1 MFRRKDITRRIF
13 VSICTD
19 SWAFGVSLN
28 VKHKKLAIHLLC
40 FNMILS
46 LKKRRKSN
54 VSIRSCWEG
63 NS

>member
-28 VKHKKLAIHLLC
+28 IKHKKLAIHLLC

-46 LKKRRKSN
+46 FKNLHNKDMTKYHILST
-54 VSIRSCWEG
+54 
-63 NS
+63 